1 MNVMDGMEGG
11 LDADSLVLAESAV
24 EPYVLSWPL
33 GEEEDGE
40 AEATVLVAMRRE
52 GGILLVLPQTFLPRQ
67 LVQRATKGIWRGFLD
82 PLRFSQSQPSSSRTR
97 LFLPLAQTSM
107 SW

>member
-1 MNVMDGMEGG
+1 MQ
-11 LDADSLVLAESAV
+11 ESAV

-67 LVQRATKGIWRGFLD
+67 LVSEGNQGNLEGIFG
-82 PLRFSQSQPSSSRTR
+82 PSQVFTVPAIIIEDEIVSPT
-97 LFLPLAQTSM
+97 LAQTSM